1 MRRRT
6 YKSTAGFTLIEMMV
20 SITIGMVVIAGA
32 TGTFTAQTRQN
43 AAEEQVSQMHQNV
56 RGAIDMITRDLMQ
69 AGYKA
74 PGGSV
79 TGVTYV
85 SATQLQIQADLN
97 SDGTVDSAGVTGDED
112 EYIVYVFDTANKQI
126 TRQKGRTGTA
136 EIVGDN
142 ITACT
147 FTYKDASDASTTTNS
162 SIRKMSIAITGQ
174 TAKIDPS
181 YSSNGG
187 RRTYSVSA
195 DVTPP
200 NLAL

>member
-6 YKSTAGFTLIEMMV
+6 FKSTAGFTLIEMMV
-20 SITIGMVVIAGA
+20 AITLGMIVIAGA

-43 AAEEQVSQMHQNV
+43 AAEEQISQMNQNV
-56 RGAIDMITRDLMQ
+56 RGALDMIIRDLMQ

-79 TGVTYV
+79 TGVTY
-85 SATQLQIQADLN
+85 STSQLLIQADLN
-97 SDGTVDSAGVTGDED
+97 ANGSIDTSSTSL
-112 EYIVYVFDTANKQI
+112 EYIVYIFDSANQRI
-126 TRQKGRTGTA
+126 TRQLGTA
-136 EIVGDN
+136 GSAEVLAEN

-147 FTYKDASDASTTTNS
+147 FSYKDASNAATTTSS
-162 SIRKMSIAITGQ
+162 SIRKMTIAITGQ
-174 TAKIDPS
+174 TAKVDPS

-187 RRTYSVSA
+187 RRTYSLSA

>member
-20 SITIGMVVIAGA
+20 AIALGMIVIAGA

-43 AAEEQVSQMHQNV
+43 AAEEQISQLNQNV
-56 RGAIDMITRDLMQ
+56 RGALDMIIRDLMQ

-85 SATQLQIQADLN
+85 SASQFQIQADLDAN
-97 SDGTVDSAGVTGDED
+97 GSIDTGSTSL
-112 EYIVYVFDTANKQI
+112 EYIVYVFDSANQLI
-126 TRQKGRTGTA
+126 TRQLGTA
-136 EIVGDN
+136 GSAEVLAEN

-147 FTYKDASDASTTTNS
+147 FTYKDASDATTTASS
-162 SIRKMSIAITGQ
+162 SIRKMTIAITGQ
-174 TAKIDPS
+174 TAKVDPS

-195 DVTPP
+195 EIGRASCRERV
-200 NLAL
+200 

>member
-1 MRRRT
+1 MHRRIHKR
-6 YKSTAGFTLIEMMV
+6 TAGFTLIEMMV
-20 SITIGMVVIAGA
+20 SITIGMIVIASV

-56 RGAIDMITRDLMQ
+56 RGALDMITRDLMQ

-74 PGGSV
+74 PGNSV
-79 TGVTYV
+79 TGVTY
-85 SATQLQIQADLN
+85 SSTTQLLIQADLN
-97 SDGTVDSAGVTGDED
+97 DDGSADPASGSL
-112 EYIVYVFDTANKQI
+112 EYIMYAYDSTNKQI
-126 TRQKGRTGTA
+126 TRKLGSSGTA

-147 FTYKDASDASTTTNS
+147 FTYKDANDASTITSS

>member
-6 YKSTAGFTLIEMMV
+6 FKSTAGFTLIEMMV
-20 SITIGMVVIAGA
+20 AIALGMIVIAGA

-43 AAEEQVSQMHQNV
+43 AAEEQISQMNQNV
-56 RGAIDMITRDLMQ
+56 RGALDMIIRDLMQ

-74 PGGSV
+74 PGGGV
-79 TGVTYV
+79 TGVTY
-85 SATQLQIQADLN
+85 STSQLLIQADLN
-97 SDGTVDSAGVTGDED
+97 ANGSIDTSSTSL
-112 EYIVYVFDTANKQI
+112 EYIVYIFDSANQRI
-126 TRQKGRTGTA
+126 TRQLGTA
-136 EIVGDN
+136 GSAEVLAEN

-147 FTYKDASDASTTTNS
+147 FSYKDASDAATTTS
-162 SIRKMSIAITGQ
+162 SLIRKMTIAITGQ
-174 TAKIDPS
+174 TAKVDPS

-187 RRTYSVSA
+187 RRTYAVSA

>member
-6 YKSTAGFTLIEMMV
+6 FKSTAGFTLIEMMV
-20 SITIGMVVIAGA
+20 AITLGMIVIAGA

-43 AAEEQVSQMHQNV
+43 AAEEQISQMNQNV
-56 RGAIDMITRDLMQ
+56 RGALDMIIRDLMQ

-74 PGGSV
+74 PGGGV
-79 TGVTYV
+79 TGVTY
-85 SATQLQIQADLN
+85 STSQLLIQADLN
-97 SDGTVDSAGVTGDED
+97 ANGSIDTSSTSL
-112 EYIVYVFDTANKQI
+112 EYIVYIFDSANQRI
-126 TRQKGRTGTA
+126 TRQLGTA
-136 EIVGDN
+136 GSAEVLAEN

-147 FTYKDASDASTTTNS
+147 FSYKDASNAATTTSS
-162 SIRKMSIAITGQ
+162 SIRKMTIAITGQ
-174 TAKIDPS
+174 TAKVDPS

-187 RRTYSVSA
+187 RRTYSLSA